1 MSRIGKIPI
10 DIPSGVNVT
19 VDGNKVSVK
28 GKLGE
33 LSQELGDTVDLAV
46 DENKLVLTRKAD
58 NKTGRSQQGLYRS
71 LLNNMVKGVSEGF
84 EKSLDI
90 IGVGYRA
97 SKKGNDLE
105 ILIGY
110 SNPVSIKAI
119 DGITFDLPNQNLI
132 VVKGIDKQKVGEVAN
147 MIRNVR
153 KPEPYKGKGIK
164 YKDEIIKRKVGK
176 TTASGGKAGGKK

>member
-10 DIPSGVNVT
+10 DIPSGVNVAI
-19 VDGNKVSVK
+19 DGNNVSVK

-33 LSQELGDTVDLAV
+33 LSQELGDLVELAV
-46 DENKLVLTRKAD
+46 EESKLVLTRKSD
-58 NKTGRSQQGLYRS
+58 DKSGRSQHGLYRS
-71 LLNNMVKGVSEGF
+71 LLNNMVKGVSVGF

-132 VVKGIDKQKVGEVAN
+132 IVKGIDKQKVGEVAN

-164 YKDEIIKRKVGK
+164 YKDEVIRRKVGK
-176 TTASGGKAGGKK
+176 TTAASGKAGGKK